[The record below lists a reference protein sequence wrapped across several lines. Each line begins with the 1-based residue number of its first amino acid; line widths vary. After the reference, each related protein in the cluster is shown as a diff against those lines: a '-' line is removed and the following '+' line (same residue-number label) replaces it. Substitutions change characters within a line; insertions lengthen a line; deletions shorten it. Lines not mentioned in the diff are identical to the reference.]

1 MEAIENMKT
10 RRSIRKFKPDAVPQ
24 ELMDKIIEAGLYA
37 PSGMNKQSPIIIAVT
52 DRKMRDEISEM
63 NREIGGWQE
72 GFDPFYG
79 APQYLLCWQI
89 RSAAQL
95 FTTARLQWVT
105 LCLPHIIS
113 DSAHAGFTAQRRN
126 LNPKRVR
133 QFSKSSV

>member
-1 MEAIENMKT
+1 MKT

-79 APQYLLCWQI
+79 APAILIVL
-89 RSAAQL
+89 ANKE
-95 FTTARLQWVT
+95 ARLQWVT

-126 LNPKRVR
+126 LHPKRVR

>member
-24 ELMDKIIEAGLYA
+24 ELMDNIIEAGLYA

-72 GFDPFYG
+72 GFDPFT
-79 APQYLLCWQI
+79 ARPQYLLCWQI

-95 FTTARLQWVT
+95 FTTARLQWET

-133 QFSKSSV
+133 RFSKSSV

>member
-63 NREIGGWQE
+63 NREIGGWRALTR
-72 GFDPFYG
+72 FT
-79 APQYLLCWQI
+79 ARPQYLLCWQI

-95 FTTARLQWVT
+95 FTTARLQWET

-133 QFSKSSV
+133 RFSKSSV

>member
-79 APQYLLCWQI
+79 APAILIVLANKEC
-89 RSAAQL
+89 R
-95 FTTARLQWVT
+95 TAVYDG

-113 DSAHAGFTAQRRN
+113 DSDHAGFTAQRRN

-133 QFSKSSV
+133 RFSKSSV

>member
-79 APQYLLCWQI
+79 APAILIVLANKECPHSCL
-89 RSAAQL
+89 R
-95 FTTARLQWVT
+95 RL
-105 LCLPHIIS
+105 
-113 DSAHAGFTAQRRN
+113 AYNG
-126 LNPKRVR
+126 
-133 QFSKSSV
+133 

>member
-1 MEAIENMKT
+1 MKT

-79 APQYLLCWQI
+79 A
-89 RSAAQL
+89 AAQL
-95 FTTARLQWVT
+95 FTTARLQWET

-133 QFSKSSV
+133 RFSKSSV